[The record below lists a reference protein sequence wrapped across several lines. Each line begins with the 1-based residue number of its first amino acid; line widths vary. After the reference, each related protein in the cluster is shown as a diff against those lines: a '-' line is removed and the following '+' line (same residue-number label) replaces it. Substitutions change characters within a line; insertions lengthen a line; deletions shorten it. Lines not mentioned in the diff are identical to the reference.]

1 MTSWSPQLE
10 NPPAIAHVLLNGL
23 RRAIPAL
30 FDAAQRA
37 PGQPT
42 RPIPAS
48 LVVSDDPAAGLVVA
62 GRNLQRDNFGARDA
76 LYLDFSGEAKIR
88 GTAVPVEG
96 DVVLDLATG
105 AILRLRLRQP
115 VAV

>member
-1 MTSWSPQLE
+1 MASWSPQLAD
-10 NPPAIAHVLLNGL
+10 PPAIAHVLLNGL

-30 FDAAQRA
+30 FEAAQRA

-42 RPIPAS
+42 RPIPAA
-48 LVVSDDPAAGLVVA
+48 LVVADDPAAGLTVI

-76 LYLDFSGEAKIR
+76 LFLEFAGEARIR
-88 GTAVPVEG
+88 GTAVPVAG

-105 AILRLRLRQP
+105 GILRLRLRQP
-115 VAV
+115 IAL